1 MLFKE
6 FKKPNITIGLAATA
20 LIIPLGW
27 EPPYALGVALKR
39 QKIKN
44 KIKDTFFISLELKK
58 KYLNRK
64 YCLLFPG
71 VQTTVDPFYLRFGIC
86 KLAYK

>member
-6 FKKPNITIGLAATA
+6 FKKPNLTIGLAATA

-58 KYLNRK
+58 KILIGNTA
-64 YCLLFPG
+64 YCFLVFKLQWILF
-71 VQTTVDPFYLRFGIC
+71 I
-86 KLAYK
+86 